1 MRCGPVQ
8 FFLAEILQ
16 MNEVHP
22 LRATGQYFRP
32 NSFDLPVRFDCNWP
46 LASDS
51 RLSNSIPRR
60 MPPHLEAADKVSDLE
75 MEIGG
80 GTHRCDLFPFDWTVS
95 GDYDVVIDFTDG
107 TGH

>member
-22 LRATGQYFRP
+22 LRAAGQYFRP
-32 NSFDLPVRFDCNWP
+32 NSFDLPLRF
-46 LASDS
+46 DS
-51 RLSNSIPRR
+51 RLSNSSPRR

>member
-1 MRCGPVQ
+1 
-8 FFLAEILQ
+8 

-51 RLSNSIPRR
+51 RLSDSIPRR